1 MRGCLSVLV
10 IAALFVVVGAWF
22 GGPPIAAALVS
33 TGLTSSGFHSNDLAV
48 TVQADPPLAL
58 ALGRADR
65 VVVSG
70 TDVAWNGLTA
80 DTLDLTLHGVDLI
93 GRTADQ
99 ANGVL
104 TGVELPNVDPPG
116 SKASVD
122 IAGPGDS
129 AVVTITID
137 GATVEAMAIEA
148 FDQKLGVRPS
158 SATLTEPNVIRFKAG
173 PVTAAGALTIGP
185 GGSLDVSTPLGTVTV
200 LEPSPSQP
208 IHLTSVAVENGS
220 LVLTGTL
227 DVSDLLGG

>member
-10 IAALFVVVGAWF
+10 LAALFAVVGAWF
-22 GGPPIAAALVS
+22 GGPPIATALVT
-33 TGLTSSGFHSNDLAV
+33 TGLTSSGLHSDDLEV

-70 TDVAWNGLTA
+70 TAVEWNGLTA
-80 DTLDLTLHGVDLI
+80 DTLDLTLHGVDFLS
-93 GRTADQ
+93 RSADQ

-137 GATVEAMAIEA
+137 KATVEAMGTAA
-148 FDQKLGVRPS
+148 FNQKLGVRPT
-158 SATLTEPNVIRFKAG
+158 SATLSQPNVIRFKVG

-208 IHLTSVAVENGS
+208 IHLTTVAVEGDS

-227 DVSDLLGG
+227 DVGDLLGG

>member
-1 MRGCLSVLV
+1 M
-10 IAALFVVVGAWF
+10 WF

-33 TGLTSSGFHSNDLAV
+33 TGLASSGFHSDDLTV
-48 TVQADPPLAL
+48 TVQAEPPLAL

-70 TDVAWNGLTA
+70 TDVEWNGLTA
-80 DTLDLTLHGVDLI
+80 DTLDLTLRGVDLI
-93 GRTADQ
+93 GRSAEQ

-116 SKASVD
+116 SKATVD
-122 IAGPGDS
+122 IAGPGKS

-148 FDQKLGVRPS
+148 FDQKLGVRPT
-158 SATLTEPNVIRFKAG
+158 SAKLSEPNVIRFQAG

-185 GGSLDVSTPLGTVTV
+185 DGSLGVSTPLGTVTV

-208 IHLTSVAVENGS
+208 IHLTTVAVENGS
-220 LVLTGTL
+220 RVLTGTL
-227 DVSDLLGG
+227 NVSDLLGG

>member
-10 IAALFVVVGAWF
+10 LAALFVVVGAWF
-22 GGPPIAAALVS
+22 GGPPIAEALVT
-33 TGLTSSGFHSNDLAV
+33 TGLTGSGLHSDNLE
-48 TVQADPPLAL
+48 VQVQSDPPLAL

-70 TDVAWNGLTA
+70 TDVEWNGLTA
-80 DTLDLTLHGVDLI
+80 DTLDLTLRGVDFL

-104 TGVELPNVDPPG
+104 TGVELPNTRPPG
-116 SKASVD
+116 SKANVD
-122 IAGPGDS
+122 IAGPGNS

-137 GATVEAMAIEA
+137 GTTVEAMAIEA
-148 FDQKLGVRPS
+148 FEQKLGVRPT
-158 SATLTEPNVIRFKAG
+158 SATLSEPNVIRFKAG

-200 LEPSPSQP
+200 LQPSPSQP
-208 IHLTSVAVENGS
+208 IRLTSVDVENGS

-227 DVSDLLGG
+227 DVRDLLGG

>member
-22 GGPPIAAALVS
+22 GGPPIAATLVT
-33 TGLTSSGFHSNDLAV
+33 TGLTSSGLHSDDLEV

-70 TDVAWNGLTA
+70 TDVEWNGLTA
-80 DTLDLTLHGVDLI
+80 DTLDLTLRGVDFL
-93 GRTADQ
+93 GRRADQ

-129 AVVTITID
+129 AVVTVTVD
-137 GATVEAMAIEA
+137 SATVEAMAIEA
-148 FDQKLGVRPS
+148 FDQKLGVRPT
-158 SATLTEPNVIRFKAG
+158 SATLSEPNVIRFQAG
-173 PVTAAGALTIGP
+173 PVKVAGALTIGP
-185 GGSLDVSTPLGTVTV
+185 GGSLGVSTPLGTVTV

-208 IHLTSVAVENGS
+208 IHLASVAVEGDN

-227 DVSDLLGG
+227 DVGELLR